1 MAVYEQT
8 YKRYDGALTPEWSR
22 FLVIPRHALRGTFN
36 SKIFIV
42 FFAICFLP
50 LLVEAILI
58 YLRHNVG
65 ALTAFSVNVTDFKA
79 LLPVDGS
86 FFQTFVNFQN
96 AFAFL
101 LALLI
106 GPPMV
111 SRDLR
116 NNALPL
122 YLCRPFSRTE
132 YVIGKMSVLLI
143 LLSLVT
149 WIPQLLLFLLQSYLE
164 GFAWFKANLWIASSI
179 VIAHVFWILMLALL
193 TQTISALVKWRV
205 IASGALVALF
215 LIPSAFGLF
224 INEVFRTQWGNIIS
238 LIASVKN
245 VTAGLFGTFDRV
257 YETRLMRDVEGAVIG
272 EMVILEPPLW
282 VSWTVLFLLCAICL
296 ALLSWR
302 VKAYEVVK

>member
-8 YKRYDGALTPEWSR
+8 YKRYAGTLTPEWSR
-22 FLVIPRHALRGTFN
+22 FLIIPRHALRGVFS
-36 SKIFIV
+36 SKLFV
-42 FFAICFLP
+42 AFFAICFIP
-50 LLVEAILI
+50 LLIELILI

-65 ALTAFSVNVTDFKA
+65 VLTAFNINVRE
-79 LLPVDGS
+79 LIPVDAS
-86 FFQTFVNFQN
+86 FFNTFVNVQN
-96 AFAFL
+96 VFAFL

-106 GPPMV
+106 GPPLV

-149 WIPQLLLFLLQSYLE
+149 WIPQLLLFLFQSYLE
-164 GFAWFKANLWIASSI
+164 GFTWFRTNLWIASSI
-179 VIAHVFWILMLALL
+179 IIASLFWILMLALL

-205 IASGALVALF
+205 VASGALVALF

-224 INEVFRTQWGNIIS
+224 INEVFRTAWGNLIS
-238 LIASVKN
+238 LIAAVRN

-257 YETRLMRDVEGAVIG
+257 YETRSIRDIEGTVVR
-272 EMVILEPPLW
+272 EVFILEPPLW
-282 VSWTVLFLLCAICL
+282 VSWMMLFLICAVCL

>member
-8 YKRYDGALTPEWSR
+8 YKRYAGALTPEWSR
-22 FLVIPRHALRGTFN
+22 FLIIPRHALRATFN
-36 SKIFIV
+36 SKLFIL
-42 FFAICFLP
+42 FFVICFLP
-50 LLVEAILI
+50 LLGEAIMI
-58 YLRHNVG
+58 YLRYNVG
-65 ALTAFSVNVTDFKA
+65 
-79 LLPVDGS
+79 LLAAMPNINLRELIPVDAS
-86 FFQTFVNFQN
+86 FFERWVYVQDC
-96 AFAFL
+96 FAFL

-143 LLSLVT
+143 LLSVIT
-149 WIPQLLLFLLQSYLE
+149 WIPQLLLFFLHSYLE
-164 GFAWFKANLWIASSI
+164 GFAWFRANLWIASSI
-179 VIAHVFWILMLALL
+179 VIASLFWILLLALL

-205 IASGALVALF
+205 VASGALVALF

-224 INEVFRTQWGNIIS
+224 INEVFRTRWGNVIS
-238 LIASVKN
+238 LIASVGN
-245 VTAGLFGTFDRV
+245 VTSGLFGTFDRV
-257 YETRLMRDVEGAVIG
+257 ANTRLMRDVEGQVIG

-282 VSWTVLFLLCAICL
+282 VFWTLLFLLCAICL

>member
-8 YKRYDGALTPEWSR
+8 YKRYTGPLTPEWSR
-22 FLVIPRHALRGTFN
+22 FLIIPRHALRGTFN
-36 SKIFIV
+36 SKL
-42 FFAICFLP
+42 FAAFYVICFVP
-50 LLVEAILI
+50 LLVELIMI
-58 YLRHNVG
+58 YLRHNAGV
-65 ALTAFSVNVTDFKA
+65 LVAFSVNIRELV
-79 LLPVDGS
+79 PVDAY
-86 FFQTFVNFQN
+86 FFQVFVNIQHS
-96 AFAFL
+96 FAFL

-132 YVIGKMSVLLI
+132 YVIGKMSVLVI
-143 LLSLVT
+143 LLSLMT
-149 WIPQLLLFLLQSYLE
+149 WVPQLLLFFFQSYLE
-164 GFAWFKANLWIASSI
+164 GFAWFKENLWIANSI
-179 VIAHVFWILMLALL
+179 VMAGLLWIFLLALL

-205 IASGALVALF
+205 VASGALVALF

-224 INEVFRTQWGNIIS
+224 INEIFNTLWGNIIS
-238 LIASVKN
+238 PIASITN
-245 VTAGLFGTFDRV
+245 VTSGLFGTFERV
-257 YETRLMRDVEGAVIG
+257 GEVRQIRGWEGTVVR
-272 EMVILEPPLW
+272 EVVLLEPPLW
-282 VSWTVLFLLCAICL
+282 VSWTVLFLICAVCL

>member
-8 YKRYDGALTPEWSR
+8 YKRYAGPLTPEWSR
-22 FLVIPRHALRGTFN
+22 FLIIPRHALRGTFN
-36 SKIFIV
+36 SKL
-42 FFAICFLP
+42 FAAFYVICFVP
-50 LLVEAILI
+50 LLVELIMI
-58 YLRHNVG
+58 YLRHNAGV
-65 ALTAFSVNVTDFKA
+65 LVAFSVNIRELV
-79 LLPVDGS
+79 PVDAY
-86 FFQTFVNFQN
+86 FFQVFVNIQHS
-96 AFAFL
+96 FAFL

-132 YVIGKMSVLLI
+132 YVIGKMSVLVI
-143 LLSLVT
+143 LLSLMT
-149 WIPQLLLFLLQSYLE
+149 WVPQLLLFFFQSYLE
-164 GFAWFKANLWIASSI
+164 GFAWFKENLWIANSI
-179 VIAHVFWILMLALL
+179 VMAGLLWIFLLALL

-205 IASGALVALF
+205 VASGALVALF

-224 INEVFRTQWGNIIS
+224 INEIFNTLWGNIIS
-238 LIASVKN
+238 PIASITN
-245 VTAGLFGTFDRV
+245 VTAGLFGTFERV
-257 YETRLMRDVEGAVIG
+257 GEVRQIRGWEGTVVR
-272 EMVILEPPLW
+272 EVVLLEPPLW
-282 VSWTVLFLLCAICL
+282 VSWTVLFLICAVCL

>member
-8 YKRYDGALTPEWSR
+8 YKRYAGALTPEWSR
-22 FLVIPRHALRGTFN
+22 FLIIPRHALRATFN
-36 SKIFIV
+36 SKLFIL
-42 FFAICFLP
+42 FFVICFVP

-58 YLRHNVG
+58 YLRYNVG
-65 ALTAFSVNVTDFKA
+65 ALGAFSINVRELIPVDAFFFEVWVNVQH
-79 LLPVDGS
+79 S
-86 FFQTFVNFQN
+86 
-96 AFAFL
+96 FAFL
-101 LALLI
+101 LALII

-143 LLSLVT
+143 LLSLIT
-149 WIPQLLLFLLQSYLE
+149 WIPQLLLFFLQSYLE
-164 GFAWFKANLWIASSI
+164 GFAWFSANLWIASSI
-179 VIAHVFWILMLALL
+179 VIAGLLWILMLALL

-205 IASGALVALF
+205 VASGALVALF

-224 INEVFRTQWGNIIS
+224 INEVFRTQWGNVIS

-245 VTAGLFGTFDRV
+245 VTSGLFGTFDRV
-257 YETRLMRDVEGAVIG
+257 AETRLMRDVEGQVIG
-272 EMVILEPPLW
+272 EIVILEPPLW
-282 VSWTVLFLLCAICL
+282 VFWTVLFLLCALCL

>member
-8 YKRYDGALTPEWSR
+8 YKRYAGPLTPEWSR
-22 FLVIPRHALRGTFN
+22 FLIIPRHALRGTFN
-36 SKIFIV
+36 SKLFAA
-42 FFAICFLP
+42 FFAFCFIP

-65 ALTAFSVNVTDFKA
+65 AIAALTINVRE
-79 LLPVDGS
+79 LVPVDA
-86 FFQTFVNFQN
+86 FFFEVFVNIQHS
-96 AFAFL
+96 FAFL

-132 YVIGKMSVLLI
+132 YVIGKMSVLII

-149 WIPQLLLFLLQSYLE
+149 WIPQLLLFFFQSYLE
-164 GFAWFKANLWIASSI
+164 GFAWFKENLWIASSI
-179 VIAHVFWILMLALL
+179 VIAGLFWILLLALL

-224 INEVFRTQWGNIIS
+224 INEVFNTLWGNTIS
-238 LIASVKN
+238 LIASIRN

-257 YETRLMRDVEGAVIG
+257 GEIRQVRGWEGTIVR
-272 EMVILEPPLW
+272 EVVLLEPPLW
-282 VSWTVLFLLCAICL
+282 VSWTVLFLICAVCL

>member
-8 YKRYDGALTPEWSR
+8 YKRYAGPLTPEWSR
-22 FLVIPRHALRGTFN
+22 FLIIPRHALRAVFN
-36 SKIFIV
+36 SKLFAA

-65 ALTAFSVNVTDFKA
+65 AIAALSINVRE
-79 LLPVDGS
+79 LVPVDAS
-86 FFQTFVNFQN
+86 FFNTFVNVQN
-96 AFAFL
+96 TFAFL

-106 GPPMV
+106 GPPLV

-132 YVIGKMSVLLI
+132 YVIGKMSVLII

-149 WIPQLLLFLLQSYLE
+149 WIPQLVLFFFQSYLE
-164 GFAWFKANLWIASSI
+164 GFTWFKDNLWIASSI
-179 VIAHVFWILMLALL
+179 FIASMFWILLLALL

-205 IASGALVALF
+205 VASGALVALF

-224 INEVFRTQWGNIIS
+224 INEVFTTRWGNIIS
-238 LIASVKN
+238 LIASVRN
-245 VTAGLFGTFDRV
+245 VTAGLFGVFDRV
-257 YETRLMRDVEGAVIG
+257 WDIRRIRDFDGTVVREV
-272 EMVILEPPLW
+272 VLLEPPLW
-282 VSWTVLFLLCAICL
+282 ASWTVLFLLCALCL

>member
-8 YKRYDGALTPEWSR
+8 YKRYAGTLTPDWSR
-22 FLVIPRHALRGTFN
+22 FLIIPRHALRGTFN
-36 SKIFIV
+36 SKLFIL
-42 FFAICFLP
+42 FFVICFVP

-58 YLRHNVG
+58 YLRYNVG
-65 ALTAFSVNVTDFKA
+65 ALGALTINVRELVPIDAFFFEVF
-79 LLPVDGS
+79 VDI
-86 FFQTFVNFQN
+86 QN
-96 AFAFL
+96 SFAFL

-106 GPPMV
+106 GPPLV

-149 WIPQLLLFLLQSYLE
+149 WIPQLLLFFLQSYLE
-164 GFAWFKANLWIASSI
+164 GFAWFSANLWIASSI
-179 VIAHVFWILMLALL
+179 IIASLFWILMLALL

-205 IASGALVALF
+205 VASGALVALF

-224 INEVFRTQWGNIIS
+224 INEVFRTAWGNAIS
-238 LIASVKN
+238 LIATVRN
-245 VTAGLFGTFDRV
+245 VTSGLFGTFDRV
-257 YETRLMRDVEGAVIG
+257 AEVRQIHDFEGAVIR
-272 EMVILEPPLW
+272 EVVILEPPLW

>member
-8 YKRYDGALTPEWSR
+8 YKRYAGPLTPEWSR
-22 FLVIPRHALRGTFN
+22 FLIIPRHALRAVFN
-36 SKIFIV
+36 SKLFAA
-42 FFAICFLP
+42 FFALCFLP

-65 ALTAFSVNVTDFKA
+65 AIAALSINVRE
-79 LLPVDGS
+79 LVPVDAS
-86 FFQTFVNFQN
+86 FFNTFVNVQN
-96 AFAFL
+96 TFAFL

-106 GPPMV
+106 GPPLV

-132 YVIGKMSVLLI
+132 YVIGKMSVLII

-149 WIPQLLLFLLQSYLE
+149 WIPQLVLFFFQSYLE
-164 GFAWFKANLWIASSI
+164 GFTWFKDNLWIASSI
-179 VIAHVFWILMLALL
+179 FIASMFWILLLALL

-205 IASGALVALF
+205 VASGALVALF

-224 INEVFRTQWGNIIS
+224 INEVFTTRWGNIIS
-238 LIASVKN
+238 LIASVRN
-245 VTAGLFGTFDRV
+245 VTAGLFGVFDRV
-257 YETRLMRDVEGAVIG
+257 WDIRRIRDFDGTVVREV
-272 EMVILEPPLW
+272 VLLEPPLW
-282 VSWTVLFLLCAICL
+282 ASWTVLFLLCALCL

>member
-8 YKRYDGALTPEWSR
+8 YKRYTGPLTPEWSR
-22 FLVIPRHALRGTFN
+22 FLIIPRHALRGTFN
-36 SKIFIV
+36 SKL
-42 FFAICFLP
+42 FAAFYVICFVP
-50 LLVEAILI
+50 LLVELIMI
-58 YLRHNVG
+58 YLRHNAGV
-65 ALTAFSVNVTDFKA
+65 LVAFSVNIRELV
-79 LLPVDGS
+79 PVDAY
-86 FFQTFVNFQN
+86 FFQVFVNIQHS
-96 AFAFL
+96 FAFL

-132 YVIGKMSVLLI
+132 YVIGKMSVLVI
-143 LLSLVT
+143 LLSLMT
-149 WIPQLLLFLLQSYLE
+149 WVPQLLLFFFQSYLE
-164 GFAWFKANLWIASSI
+164 GFAWFKENLWIANSI
-179 VIAHVFWILMLALL
+179 VMAGLLWIFLLALL

-205 IASGALVALF
+205 VASGALVALF

-224 INEVFRTQWGNIIS
+224 INEIFNTLWGNIIS
-238 LIASVKN
+238 PIASITN
-245 VTAGLFGTFDRV
+245 VTAGLFGTFERV
-257 YETRLMRDVEGAVIG
+257 GEVRQIRGWEGTVVR
-272 EMVILEPPLW
+272 EVVLLEPPLW
-282 VSWTVLFLLCAICL
+282 VSWTVLFLICAVCL

>member
-8 YKRYDGALTPEWSR
+8 YKRYAGALTPEWSR
-22 FLVIPRHALRGTFN
+22 FLIIPRHALRATFN
-36 SKIFIV
+36 SKLFIL
-42 FFAICFLP
+42 FFVICFVP

-58 YLRHNVG
+58 YLRYNVG
-65 ALTAFSVNVTDFKA
+65 ALGAFSINVRELIPVDAFFFEVWVNVQH
-79 LLPVDGS
+79 S
-86 FFQTFVNFQN
+86 
-96 AFAFL
+96 FAFL
-101 LALLI
+101 LALII

-143 LLSLVT
+143 LLSLIT
-149 WIPQLLLFLLQSYLE
+149 WIPQLLLFFLQSYLE
-164 GFAWFKANLWIASSI
+164 GFAWFRANVWIASSI
-179 VIAHVFWILMLALL
+179 VIAGLLWILMLALL

-205 IASGALVALF
+205 VASGALVALF

-224 INEVFRTQWGNIIS
+224 INEVFRTQWGNVIS

-245 VTAGLFGTFDRV
+245 VTSGLFGTFDRV
-257 YETRLMRDVEGAVIG
+257 ADTRLLRDVEGQVIG
-272 EMVILEPPLW
+272 EVVILEPPLW
-282 VSWTVLFLLCAICL
+282 VFWTVLFLLCALCL

>member
-8 YKRYDGALTPEWSR
+8 YKRYAGPLTPEWSR
-22 FLVIPRHALRGTFN
+22 FLIIPRHALRGTFN
-36 SKIFIV
+36 SKLFTA
-42 FFAICFLP
+42 FFAVCFIP

-58 YLRHNVG
+58 YLRYNVG
-65 ALTAFSVNVTDFKA
+65 ALGALTINVRELVPVDAFFFEVWVNVQH
-79 LLPVDGS
+79 S
-86 FFQTFVNFQN
+86 
-96 AFAFL
+96 FAFL

-143 LLSLVT
+143 LLSLIT
-149 WIPQLLLFLLQSYLE
+149 WIPQLLLFFLQSYLE
-164 GFAWFKANLWIASSI
+164 GFAWFRANLWIASSI
-179 VIAHVFWILMLALL
+179 VIAGLLWILMLALL

-224 INEVFRTQWGNIIS
+224 INEVFRTQWGNVIS

-245 VTAGLFGTFDRV
+245 VTSGLFGTFDRV
-257 YETRLMRDVEGAVIG
+257 ADTRLMRDVEGQVIG
-272 EMVILEPPLW
+272 EIVILEPPLW
-282 VSWTVLFLLCAICL
+282 VFWTVLFLLCAVCL

>member
-8 YKRYDGALTPEWSR
+8 YKPYTGPLTPEWSR
-22 FLVIPRHALRGTFN
+22 FLIIPRHALRGVFN
-36 SKIFIV
+36 SKLFV
-42 FFAICFLP
+42 AFFAICFIP
-50 LLVEAILI
+50 LLVELILI

-65 ALTAFSVNVTDFKA
+65 VLTAFNVNVKE
-79 LLPVDGS
+79 LIPVDAW
-86 FFQTFVNFQN
+86 FFNTFVNIQN
-96 AFAFL
+96 SFAFL

-106 GPPMV
+106 GPPLV

-132 YVIGKMSVLLI
+132 YVLGKMSVLLI

-149 WIPQLLLFLLQSYLE
+149 WVPQLLLFFFQSYLE
-164 GFAWFKANLWIASSI
+164 GFAWFQANLWIASAIIMASL
-179 VIAHVFWILMLALL
+179 FWILMLALL
-193 TQTISALVKWRV
+193 TQTLSALVKWRV
-205 IASGALVALF
+205 VASGALVALF

-224 INEVFRTQWGNIIS
+224 INEVFRTAWGNAIS
-238 LIASVKN
+238 LIASVRN

-257 YETRLMRDVEGAVIG
+257 ADTKFIRDIEGTIVR
-272 EMVILEPPLW
+272 EVVILEPPLW
-282 VSWTVLFLLCAICL
+282 ISWTLLFLLCAVCL

>member
-8 YKRYDGALTPEWSR
+8 YKRYAGTLTPEWSR

-36 SKIFIV
+36 SKLFIL
-42 FFAICFLP
+42 FFVICFVP

-58 YLRHNVG
+58 YLRYNVG
-65 ALTAFSVNVTDFKA
+65 ALGALTINVRE
-79 LLPVDGS
+79 LIPVDA
-86 FFQTFVNFQN
+86 FFFEVFVNIQN
-96 AFAFL
+96 SFAFL

-106 GPPMV
+106 GPPLV

-149 WIPQLLLFLLQSYLE
+149 WIPQLLLFFLQSYLE
-164 GFAWFKANLWIASSI
+164 GFAWFKENLWVANSI
-179 VIAHVFWILMLALL
+179 VIASVFWILMLALL

-205 IASGALVALF
+205 VASGALVALF

-224 INEVFRTQWGNIIS
+224 INEVFRTAWGNTIS
-238 LIASVKN
+238 LIASVRN
-245 VTAGLFGTFDRV
+245 VTSGLFGTFDRV
-257 YETRLMRDVEGAVIG
+257 AETRLVRDVEGQVIR
-272 EMVILEPPLW
+272 EILILEPPLW
-282 VSWTVLFLLCAICL
+282 VSWTILFLLCALCL

>member
-1 MAVYEQT
+1 MAVYEQS
-8 YKRYDGALTPEWSR
+8 YKRYEGPLTPEWSR
-22 FLVIPRHALRGTFN
+22 FLIIPRHALRGTFN
-36 SKIFIV
+36 SKLFTA

-50 LLVEAILI
+50 VLVEVIFI
-58 YLRHNVG
+58 YLRYNVG
-65 ALTAFSVNVTDFKA
+65 ALGAFA
-79 LLPVDGS
+79 LQVRELIPIDAF
-86 FFQTFVNFQN
+86 FFQVFVDIQLG
-96 AFAFL
+96 FAFL

-106 GPPMV
+106 GPPLV

-132 YVIGKMSVLLI
+132 YVIGKMSVLVI

-149 WIPQLLLFLLQSYLE
+149 WIPQLLLFFFQSYLE
-164 GFAWFKANLWIASSI
+164 GFAWFKQNWWIATSI
-179 VIAHVFWILMLALL
+179 LIASLFWIVLLALL

-205 IASGALVALF
+205 VASGALVALF

-224 INEVFRTQWGNIIS
+224 INEIFNTLWGNAIS
-238 LIASVKN
+238 LIASINN
-245 VTAGLFGTFDRV
+245 VTAGLFGTFERV
-257 YETRLMRDVEGAVIG
+257 SEIRQVRGFEGTIVREITL
-272 EMVILEPPLW
+272 LEPPLW
-282 VSWTVLFLLCAICL
+282 LSWTLLFLLCAICL

>member
-8 YKRYDGALTPEWSR
+8 YKRYAGPLTPEWSR
-22 FLVIPRHALRGTFN
+22 FLIIPRHAYRAVFN
-36 SKIFIV
+36 SKLFTA
-42 FFAICFLP
+42 FFAFCFIP

-65 ALTAFSVNVTDFKA
+65 ALAAMSINVRELVPVDAFFFEVFVNV
-79 LLPVDGS
+79 
-86 FFQTFVNFQN
+86 QN
-96 AFAFL
+96 SFAFL

-149 WIPQLLLFLLQSYLE
+149 WIPQLLLFFFQSYLE
-164 GFAWFKANLWIASSI
+164 GFEWFKTNLWIASSI
-179 VIAHVFWILMLALL
+179 VIASLFWILMLALL

-205 IASGALVALF
+205 VASGALVALF

-224 INEVFRTQWGNIIS
+224 VNEVFQTQWGNVIS
-238 LIASVKN
+238 LIASIKN
-245 VTAGLFGTFDRV
+245 VTSGLFGTFDRV
-257 YETRLMRDVEGAVIG
+257 ADVRLIRDMEGTVIR
-272 EMVILEPPLW
+272 EMVLLEPPLW
-282 VSWTVLFLLCAICL
+282 VSWTVLFLLCAACL

>member
-8 YKRYDGALTPEWSR
+8 YKRYAGPLTPEWSR
-22 FLVIPRHALRGTFN
+22 FLIIPRHALRATFN
-36 SKIFIV
+36 SKLFIL
-42 FFAICFLP
+42 FFVICFLP
-50 LLVEAILI
+50 LLAEAILI
-58 YLRHNVG
+58 YLRYNVG
-65 ALTAFSVNVTDFKA
+65 ALGALTINVRELVPVDAFFFEVWVNVQH
-79 LLPVDGS
+79 S
-86 FFQTFVNFQN
+86 
-96 AFAFL
+96 FAFL

-143 LLSLVT
+143 LLSLIT
-149 WIPQLLLFLLQSYLE
+149 WIPQLLLFFLQSYLE
-164 GFAWFKANLWIASSI
+164 GLAWFRANLWIASSI
-179 VIAHVFWILMLALL
+179 VIAGLFWIVMLALL

-215 LIPSAFGLF
+215 LIPSGFGLF

-238 LIASVKN
+238 LIAWVKN
-245 VTAGLFGTFDRV
+245 VRSGLFGTFDRV
-257 YETRLMRDVEGAVIG
+257 ADTRLMRDVEGQVIG
-272 EMVILEPPLW
+272 EIVILEPPLW
-282 VSWTVLFLLCAICL
+282 VFWTVLFLLCAVCL

>member
-8 YKRYDGALTPEWSR
+8 YKPYTGPLTPEWSR
-22 FLVIPRHALRGTFN
+22 FLIIPRHALRGTFN
-36 SKIFIV
+36 SKL
-42 FFAICFLP
+42 FAAFYVICFIP
-50 LLVEAILI
+50 LLVELIMI
-58 YLRHNVG
+58 YLRHNAGVL
-65 ALTAFSVNVTDFKA
+65 AAFSVNIRELV
-79 LLPVDGS
+79 PVDAF
-86 FFQTFVNFQN
+86 FFQVFVNIQHS
-96 AFAFL
+96 FAFL

-132 YVIGKMSVLLI
+132 YVIGKMSVLVI

-149 WIPQLLLFLLQSYLE
+149 WIPQLLLFFFQSYLE
-164 GFAWFKANLWIASSI
+164 GFAWFKENLWIANSI
-179 VIAHVFWILMLALL
+179 VMAGLLWIFLLALL

-205 IASGALVALF
+205 VASGALVALF

-224 INEVFRTQWGNIIS
+224 INEIFNTLWGNIIS
-238 LIASVKN
+238 PIASITN

-257 YETRLMRDVEGAVIG
+257 GEVRQIRGWEGTVVR
-272 EMVILEPPLW
+272 EVVLLEPPLW
-282 VSWTVLFLLCAICL
+282 VSWTVLFLICAVCL

>member
-1 MAVYEQT
+1 MSAAQHQAFVL
-8 YKRYDGALTPEWSR
+8 GSVSFVA
-22 FLVIPRHALRGTFN
+22 
-36 SKIFIV
+36 
-42 FFAICFLP
+42 FFFVICFVP

-58 YLRHNVG
+58 YLRYNVG
-65 ALTAFSVNVTDFKA
+65 ALGALTINVRELIPIDGFFFQVFVNV
-79 LLPVDGS
+79 
-86 FFQTFVNFQN
+86 QN
-96 AFAFL
+96 SFAFL

-106 GPPMV
+106 GPPLV

-149 WIPQLLLFLLQSYLE
+149 WVPQLLLFFLQSYLE
-164 GFAWFKANLWIASSI
+164 GFAWFKENLWIANSI
-179 VIAHVFWILMLALL
+179 VIASVFWILLLALL

-205 IASGALVALF
+205 VASGALVALF
-215 LIPSAFGLF
+215 LIPSAFGVF
-224 INEVFRTQWGNIIS
+224 INEVFRTAWGNVIS
-238 LIASVKN
+238 LIASVNN

-257 YETRLMRDVEGAVIG
+257 QETRLIRDVEGQVIR
-272 EMVILEPPLW
+272 EILILEPPLW
-282 VSWTVLFLLCAICL
+282 LSWTLLFLLCAICL

>member
-8 YKRYDGALTPEWSR
+8 YKRYAGPLTPEWSR

-36 SKIFIV
+36 SKLFIL
-42 FFAICFLP
+42 FFVICFVP

-58 YLRHNVG
+58 YLRYNVG
-65 ALTAFSVNVTDFKA
+65 ALGALTINVRE
-79 LLPVDGS
+79 LVPVDA
-86 FFQTFVNFQN
+86 FFFEVFVNIQN
-96 AFAFL
+96 SFAFL

-106 GPPMV
+106 GPPLV

-149 WIPQLLLFLLQSYLE
+149 WIPQLLLFFLQSYLE
-164 GFAWFKANLWIASSI
+164 GFAWFKENLWVANSI
-179 VIAHVFWILMLALL
+179 VIASVFWILMLALL

-205 IASGALVALF
+205 VASGALVALF

-224 INEVFRTQWGNIIS
+224 INEVFRTAWGNTIS
-238 LIASVKN
+238 LIASVRN
-245 VTAGLFGTFDRV
+245 VTSGLFGTFDRV
-257 YETRLMRDVEGAVIG
+257 ADTRFIRDIEGQIIREV
-272 EMVILEPPLW
+272 VILEPPLW
-282 VSWTVLFLLCAICL
+282 VSWTILFLLCAICL

>member
-8 YKRYDGALTPEWSR
+8 YKRYAGTLTPEWSR
-22 FLVIPRHALRGTFN
+22 FLIIPRHALRGVFS
-36 SKIFIV
+36 SKLFV
-42 FFAICFLP
+42 AFFAICFIP
-50 LLVEAILI
+50 LLIELVLI

-65 ALTAFSVNVTDFKA
+65 VLTAFNVNVRE
-79 LLPVDGS
+79 LIPVDAS
-86 FFQTFVNFQN
+86 FFNTFVNVQN
-96 AFAFL
+96 VFAFL

-106 GPPMV
+106 GPPLV

-149 WIPQLLLFLLQSYLE
+149 WIPQLLLFFFQSYLE
-164 GFAWFKANLWIASSI
+164 GFAWFRENLWIASSI
-179 VIAHVFWILMLALL
+179 VIASLFWIVMLALL

-205 IASGALVALF
+205 VASGALVALF

-224 INEVFRTQWGNIIS
+224 INEVFRTAWGNLIS
-238 LIASVKN
+238 LIAAVRN

-257 YETRLMRDVEGAVIG
+257 YETRTLRDIEG
-272 EMVILEPPLW
+272 MVVREVFILEPPLW
-282 VSWTVLFLLCAICL
+282 VSWTLLFLICAVCL

>member
-8 YKRYDGALTPEWSR
+8 YKRYAGPLTPEWSR
-22 FLVIPRHALRGTFN
+22 FLVIPRHALRGVFN
-36 SKIFIV
+36 SKLFTA
-42 FFAICFLP
+42 FFAICFIP
-50 LLVEAILI
+50 LVVELIMI

-65 ALTAFSVNVTDFKA
+65 VLTAFNVNIRELV
-79 LLPVDGS
+79 PVDAS
-86 FFQTFVNFQN
+86 FFQAFVNVQN
-96 AFAFL
+96 SFAFL

-106 GPPMV
+106 GPPLV

-132 YVIGKMSVLLI
+132 YVIGKMSVVLI

-149 WIPQLLLFLLQSYLE
+149 WIPQLLLFFFQSYLE
-164 GFAWFKANLWIASSI
+164 GFAWFKANLWISSAIFIASM
-179 VIAHVFWILMLALL
+179 FWILMLALL

-205 IASGALVALF
+205 VASGALVALF

-224 INEVFRTQWGNIIS
+224 INEVFNTAWGNIIS
-238 LIASVKN
+238 LIASVRN
-245 VTAGLFGTFDRV
+245 VTAGLFGTFDRAS
-257 YETRLMRDVEGAVIG
+257 EIRRIRDIEGTLIREV
-272 EMVILEPPLW
+272 VLLEPPLW
-282 VSWTVLFLLCAICL
+282 VSWTLLFLLCAVCL

>member
-8 YKRYDGALTPEWSR
+8 YKRYAGALTPEWSR
-22 FLVIPRHALRGTFN
+22 FLIIPRHALRGTFN
-36 SKIFIV
+36 SKLFTA
-42 FFAICFLP
+42 FFAVCFIP

-65 ALTAFSVNVTDFKA
+65 ALAALTINVRE
-79 LLPVDGS
+79 LVPVDG
-86 FFQTFVNFQN
+86 FFFEVFVNVQN
-96 AFAFL
+96 SFAFL

-106 GPPMV
+106 GPPLV

-149 WIPQLLLFLLQSYLE
+149 WIPQLILFFFQSYLE
-164 GFAWFKANLWIASSI
+164 GFTWFKDNLWIASSI
-179 VIAHVFWILMLALL
+179 VIASVFWILLLALL

-205 IASGALVALF
+205 VASGALVALF

-224 INEVFRTQWGNIIS
+224 INEVFNTLWGNAIS
-238 LIASVKN
+238 LIATIRN
-245 VTAGLFGTFDRV
+245 VTSGLFGTFERV
-257 YETRLMRDVEGAVIG
+257 SEIRRVRGFEGTVVREIVLM
-272 EMVILEPPLW
+272 EPPLW
-282 VSWTVLFLLCAICL
+282 LSWTMLFLLCAVCL

>member
-8 YKRYDGALTPEWSR
+8 YKRYAGALTPEWSR
-22 FLVIPRHALRGTFN
+22 FLIIPRHALRATFN
-36 SKIFIV
+36 SKLFIL
-42 FFAICFLP
+42 FFVICFVP

-58 YLRHNVG
+58 YLRYNVG
-65 ALTAFSVNVTDFKA
+65 ALGAFSINVRELIPVDAFFFEVWVNVQH
-79 LLPVDGS
+79 S
-86 FFQTFVNFQN
+86 
-96 AFAFL
+96 FAFL
-101 LALLI
+101 LALII

-143 LLSLVT
+143 LLSLIT
-149 WIPQLLLFLLQSYLE
+149 WIPQLLLFFLQSYLE
-164 GFAWFKANLWIASSI
+164 GFAWFRANVWIASSI
-179 VIAHVFWILMLALL
+179 AIAGLLWILMLALL

-205 IASGALVALF
+205 VASGALVALF

-224 INEVFRTQWGNIIS
+224 INEVFRTQWGNVIS

-245 VTAGLFGTFDRV
+245 VTSGLFGTFDRV
-257 YETRLMRDVEGAVIG
+257 ADTRLLRDVEGQVIG
-272 EMVILEPPLW
+272 EVVILEPPLW
-282 VSWTVLFLLCAICL
+282 IFWTVLFLLCALCL

>member
-8 YKRYDGALTPEWSR
+8 YKRYAGPLTPEWSR
-22 FLVIPRHALRGTFN
+22 FLIIPRHALRGTFN
-36 SKIFIV
+36 SKL
-42 FFAICFLP
+42 FAAFYVICFVP
-50 LLVEAILI
+50 LLVELIMI
-58 YLRHNVG
+58 YLRHNAGV
-65 ALTAFSVNVTDFKA
+65 LVAFSVNIRELV
-79 LLPVDGS
+79 PVDAY
-86 FFQTFVNFQN
+86 FFQVFVNIQHS
-96 AFAFL
+96 FAFL

-132 YVIGKMSVLLI
+132 YVIGKMSVLVI
-143 LLSLVT
+143 LLSLMT
-149 WIPQLLLFLLQSYLE
+149 WVPQLLLFFFQSYLE
-164 GFAWFKANLWIASSI
+164 GFAWFKENLWIANSI
-179 VIAHVFWILMLALL
+179 VMAGLLWIFLLALL

-205 IASGALVALF
+205 VASGALVALF

-224 INEVFRTQWGNIIS
+224 INEIFNTLWGNIIS
-238 LIASVKN
+238 PIASITN
-245 VTAGLFGTFDRV
+245 VTSGLFGTFERV
-257 YETRLMRDVEGAVIG
+257 GEVRQIRGWEGTVVR
-272 EMVILEPPLW
+272 EVVLLEPPLW
-282 VSWTVLFLLCAICL
+282 VSWTVLFLICAVCL

>member
-8 YKRYDGALTPEWSR
+8 YKRYAGALTPEWSR
-22 FLVIPRHALRGTFN
+22 FLIIPRHALRGTFN
-36 SKIFIV
+36 SKLFIL
-42 FFAICFLP
+42 FFVICFLP

-58 YLRHNVG
+58 YLRYNVG
-65 ALTAFSVNVTDFKA
+65 ALGALTINVRE
-79 LLPVDGS
+79 LVPVDA
-86 FFQTFVNFQN
+86 FFFEVFVNIQN
-96 AFAFL
+96 SFAFL

-149 WIPQLLLFLLQSYLE
+149 WIPQLLLFFLQSYLE
-164 GFAWFKANLWIASSI
+164 GFTWFKDNLWIASSI
-179 VIAHVFWILMLALL
+179 VIASVFWILMLALL

-205 IASGALVALF
+205 VASGALVALF

-224 INEVFRTQWGNIIS
+224 INEIFNTAWGNIIS
-238 LIASVKN
+238 LIASVRN
-245 VTAGLFGTFDRV
+245 VTSGLFGTFERV
-257 YETRLMRDVEGAVIG
+257 AETRLVRDVEGEVIR
-272 EMVILEPPLW
+272 ELLILEPPLW
-282 VSWTVLFLLCAICL
+282 ASWTLLFLLCAICL